1 MKNIK
6 PRENSIDLHV
16 GARTRA
22 LRIRRGVSQAEL
34 ASELGLSFQQVQKY
48 ETAANRIS
56 ASKLYTIAKVLRV
69 RPSYFFEGL
78 DSDDSEIIEL
88 DQEAAHFAALISK
101 VPNKNTRACLRELIK
116 QITSQETLSPEGQ
129 APTSTN

>member
-1 MKNIK
+1 MENIK
-6 PRENSIDLHV
+6 PSENSIDIHV

-22 LRIRRGVSQAEL
+22 LRIQRGVSQAEL

-69 RPSYFFEGL
+69 RPCYFFDGL
-78 DSDDSEIIEL
+78 YSDDSETITL
-88 DQEAAHFAALISK
+88 DQEAARFAALFSK
-101 VPNKNTRACLRELIK
+101 VSNKDTRACLRELIK
-116 QITSQETLSPEGQ
+116 TLSEE
-129 APTSTN
+129 T